1 MKDTM
6 RTEGTESEKADE
18 PSMRQTLVL
27 AAAAAMLGVS
37 LGVNVQEL
45 LASGPGDMQ
54 QADQS
59 KLGGIQSK
67 ESAVQ
72 SKVPTIQD
80 KRVATQSKLPAMQQ
94 KQPVMPGVKPVDPPR

>member
-6 RTEGTESEKADE
+6 RTEGTDGEKADE

-27 AAAAAMLGVS
+27 AAAMLGVS

-45 LASGPGDMQ
+45 LASGPGEMQ

-80 KRVATQSKLPAMQQ
+80 KRLATQSKLPAMQQ
-94 KQPVMPGVKPVDPPR
+94 KQPVMPGVKPIDPPR

>member
-6 RTEGTESEKADE
+6 RTEETDGEKSNE

-27 AAAAAMLGVS
+27 AAAAAMLGLS
-37 LGVNVQEL
+37 LGVNVEEL
-45 LASGPGDMQ
+45 LASGPGEMQ

-59 KLGGIQSK
+59 KLGGIHSK
-67 ESAVQ
+67 ESAVL

-80 KRVATQSKLPAMQQ
+80 NRVGTQPKLPTMQQ
-94 KQPVMPGVKPVDPPR
+94 KQPMMPGVKPVDPPR